1 MSNGSITEVSSESWF
16 SRIKNAFVG
25 ILIGLILFFVAFPVL
40 FWNEGRAVKT
50 YKTLKEGSGS
60 VISVASDK
68 VDPAN
73 EGKLVHVT
81 AKADTGAAL
90 YDPVFGVTAKV
101 LKLKRVV
108 ELYQWKETA
117 DKKSEKKLG
126 GGTETVTTYSYS
138 KAWSKDLIDSSN
150 FKKAEEHKNPTLMPY
165 SSLEEV
171 AQEVTIGAFVLSPSL
186 VSKINHYEA
195 FAVGSDKSIP
205 EALKEKVKHCEAGY
219 YVGADPATPQ
229 IGDMRITFKVANPA
243 EISVIAKQTGKSFS
257 PYAAKAGGTI
267 ELLQTGV
274 HNATEMIQKAQSDNV
289 MMTWILR
296 LVGFI
301 LMLVGMGL
309 ILRPLAVVADVI
321 PFVGSIMSA
330 GIGFISFLVAA
341 SFSLVT
347 IAIAWIVY
355 RPLLGGLL
363 IVGAVALIVVIKGK
377 LSGNKQGV

>member
-1 MSNGSITEVSSESWF
+1 MSNDSTTVVTSESWF
-16 SRIKNAFVG
+16 TRIKNAFVG
-25 ILIGLILFFVAFPVL
+25 ILIGLVLFFVAFPVL
-40 FWNEGRAVKT
+40 FWNEGRSVKT
-50 YKTLKEGSGS
+50 YKTLKEGGGS

-81 AKADTGAAL
+81 AKADTGATL
-90 YDPVFGVTAKV
+90 SDPVFGVSAKV
-101 LKLKRVV
+101 LKLKRIV
-108 ELYQWKETA
+108 EVYQWKESRES
-117 DKKSEKKLG
+117 KKEKKLG
-126 GGTETVTTYSYS
+126 GSEETVTTYSYS
-138 KAWSKDLIDSSN
+138 KDWSEGLIASSKFN
-150 FKKAEEHKNPTLMPY
+150 KSAEHQNPTVMPY
-165 SSLEEV
+165 ASQEQS
-171 AQEVTIGAFVLSPSL
+171 AQEVTAGAFVLSPSL
-186 VSKINHYEA
+186 VGKITGYA
-195 FAVGSDKSIP
+195 ALAVNGDQPIP
-205 EALKEKVKHCEAGY
+205 EALKEKAKRIDTGY
-219 YVGADPATPQ
+219 YLGTDPTTPQ
-229 IGDMRITFKVANPA
+229 VGDMRITFKVVNPG
-243 EISVIAKQTGKSFS
+243 EVSVIAKQSAKSFS
-257 PYAAKAGGTI
+257 PYGTKAGGTI

-274 HNATEMIQKAQSDNV
+274 HTATEMIQKAQSDNV

-296 LVGFI
+296 LVGFV

-377 LSGNKQGV
+377 LAGNKQSV

>member
-1 MSNGSITEVSSESWF
+1 MSADSFSQVTSESWF
-16 SRIKNAFVG
+16 TRIKNAFVG
-25 ILIGLILFFVAFPVL
+25 ILVGLVLFFVAFPVL
-40 FWNEGRAVKT
+40 FWNEGRSVKT
-50 YKTLKEGSGS
+50 YKTLKEGGGA
-60 VISVASDK
+60 VVSVASDN

-73 EGKLVHVT
+73 ESKLVHVT
-81 AKADTGAAL
+81 AKADTGAPL
-90 YDPVFGVTAKV
+90 SDPVFGVTVQA

-117 DKKSEKKLG
+117 DKKTEKKLG
-126 GGTETVTTYSYS
+126 GGTETVTAYSYS
-138 KAWSKDLIDSSN
+138 KEWSGDLISSSN
-150 FKKAEEHKNPTLMPY
+150 FKKADEHKNPTAMPY
-165 SSLEEV
+165 PALVEV
-171 AQEVTIGAFVLSPSL
+171 AQDVTVGAFVLSPSL

-195 FAVGSDKSIP
+195 FAIGRDKPIP

-229 IGDMRITFKVANPA
+229 IGDARITFKVANPA
-243 EISVIAKQTGKSFS
+243 EISVIAKQTGKSFA
-257 PYAAKAGGTI
+257 PYGTKAGGTI

-274 HNATEMIQKAQSDNV
+274 HDAAEMIQKAQSDNT

-330 GIGFISFLVAA
+330 GIGLISFLVAT
-341 SFSLVT
+341 SFSLAT
-347 IAIAWIVY
+347 IAVAWIVY

-363 IVGAVALIVVIKGK
+363 IAGAVALIVVIKGK
-377 LSGNKQGV
+377 LSSNNPTA